1 MPNTI
6 LSFIYIKSFNFYNN
20 LKRLFVEISIIG
32 SILHMSRGE
41 ERLNNFP
48 NIIQLE
54 ESSRVKMSLLFC

>member
-20 LKRLFVEISIIG
+20 PKRLFVEISIIG

-41 ERLNNFP
+41 ERLSNFP

-54 ESSRVKMSLLFC
+54 SSRVKISLLFC